1 MTTIGRIQLD
11 QEPSPDKPRQLTST
25 LRWCTVTQSQAY
37 ESSAYFYRFIQSCKL
52 AKMYIQQSQSTCQA
66 NYKCCVCL
74 FVLCVC
80 CVYMCAR
87 ACVGVRVFV
96 GLCMCVPACLCARV
110 LVYVCGW
117 VGVNLGVAIPRICIF
132 WPILLSRKVTIMA
145 KKSFY

>member
-1 MTTIGRIQLD
+1 
-11 QEPSPDKPRQLTST
+11 
-25 LRWCTVTQSQAY
+25 
-37 ESSAYFYRFIQSCKL
+37 
-52 AKMYIQQSQSTCQA
+52 
-66 NYKCCVCL
+66 
-74 FVLCVC
+74 
-80 CVYMCAR
+80 MCAR

-145 KKSFY
+145 KKSFDCPNVYAVRTIILLYYNNFNNIIIKIMITMVIMHFKSNNLLTKHQPEGV